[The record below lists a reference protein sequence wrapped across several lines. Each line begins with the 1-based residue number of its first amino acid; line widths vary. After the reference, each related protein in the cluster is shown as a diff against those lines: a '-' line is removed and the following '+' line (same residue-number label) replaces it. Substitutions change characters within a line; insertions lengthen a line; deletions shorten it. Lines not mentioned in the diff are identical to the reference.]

1 MKKKFLI
8 ISLITIMVMMFS
20 TVFAKT
26 FVDVSKGHWAYEAVS
41 LMEQK
46 GILSGYLDGTFLPDK
61 YITKAEFAKI
71 LALSLELTE
80 DDVLSY
86 EEQKEM
92 FEKYGR
98 TYELG
103 DVDQNFWGYE
113 YINLTFNLMPYY
125 KEDGKVFVEPNA
137 TINREDVAKAII
149 CALEFDASKCNLDT
163 LKIFSDVG
171 EISESK
177 KPYVAITL
185 EHGIMNG
192 NANGTFNPK
201 GYLTRAE
208 VSKLLYNVYT
218 NFDEIEKA
226 ANSFLKAKD
235 MYSKIEISD
244 TREEVIKKLGEPDE
258 INDRY
263 AEVLV
268 WYDYD
273 EELLEVAIDKSSNK
287 VNHKRMG
294 DFSSME
300 GLDAEKV
307 LDDLETEISKVQ
319 TGMNLEEVKAI
330 LGDSMFQYEQ
340 IGLDRVTYTWVD
352 KRGQHVQI
360 AFSNGLVYYVGL
372 IL

>member
-1 MKKKFLI
+1 
-8 ISLITIMVMMFS
+8 
-20 TVFAKT
+20 
-26 FVDVSKGHWAYEAVS
+26 
-41 LMEQK
+41 
-46 GILSGYLDGTFLPDK
+46 
-61 YITKAEFAKI
+61 
-71 LALSLELTE
+71 
-80 DDVLSY
+80 
-86 EEQKEM
+86 
-92 FEKYGR
+92 
-98 TYELG
+98 
-103 DVDQNFWGYE
+103 
-113 YINLTFNLMPYY
+113 
-125 KEDGKVFVEPNA
+125 
-137 TINREDVAKAII
+137 
-149 CALEFDASKCNLDT
+149 
-163 LKIFSDVG
+163 
-171 EISESK
+171 
-177 KPYVAITL
+177 
-185 EHGIMNG
+185 MNG

-218 NFDEIEKA
+218 NFDEIKKA

-273 EELLEVAIDKSSNK
+273 EKLLEVAIDKSNNM

-294 DFSSME
+294 YFSSME

-340 IGLDRVTYTWVD
+340 IGFDRVTYTWVD

-360 AFSNGLVYYVGL
+360 AFSNGRVDYVGMV
-372 IL
+372 I